1 MMDDYRKLWVANSLG
16 SLVNLINKFDQEF
29 YLRQTL

>member
-16 SLVNLINKFDQEF
+16 SLANLINTFDQEF
-29 YLRQTL
+29 YLQQTI